1 MKKIILF
8 FFVLISVLGC
18 QQTKKER
25 KLLTEKPKV
34 VIDTT
39 KKGNIGEAES
49 SLEITT
55 RLDTILLKRV
65 SKYWETKT
73 KTYERFEY
81 FDSLDNQYKQVDYSN
96 DDSGFEHSYAWYDTL
111 KEMNMLGMYLAK
123 NLARIDSNFYKNGKP
138 EEVRQRYRNTE
149 LTEYFNSHGVLY
161 KKHIYSSDLSYS
173 YFQQGNTFY
182 EMRNDIPIE
191 YAEWNTTSKT
201 DFGIA
206 MKLFYDS
213 KTDVENRYRLLYNLP
228 LK

>member
-8 FFVLISVLGC
+8 LLVLISISGC
-18 QQTKKER
+18 QQSKKEQ
-25 KLLTEKPKV
+25 KSLIIKPKV

-55 RLDTILLKRV
+55 RLDTILLERV

-81 FDSLDNQYKQVDYSN
+81 FDSLGNEYKQIDYSN
-96 DDSGFEHSYAWYDTL
+96 SDNGFEHSYVWYDTL
-111 KEMNMLGMYLAK
+111 KEKNMLGMYLSK
-123 NLARIDSNFYKNGKP
+123 NLARVDSIFFKNGKP
-138 EEVRQRYRNTE
+138 KKVSQRYGNTE
-149 LTEYFNSHGVLY
+149 LSAYFNSRGVLY

-173 YFQQGNTFY
+173 YLQQDDTFY
-182 EMRNDIPIE
+182 KMRNDIPLE
-191 YAEWNTTSKT
+191 YAGWNTTSKT

-206 MKLFYDS
+206 IKLFYDS
-213 KTDVENRYRLLYNLP
+213 KTEVENRFRLLYNMP